1 MLFRSTSSSLN
12 VTGMS
17 SAKTGSYVC
26 RVTNVCGSKDS
37 AAVVLTLNTTPVLTT
52 PTSLT
57 VCRTVSRNNPHNA
70 TFTVAATAVPSATY
84 EWKKDGLT
92 LSDGGKISGAQ
103 TASLTITGVTSDDVG
118 TYSCTATN
126 VCGSDTKSATLA
138 VYDETKIT
146 TQPLTQTVCPG
157 SNHPVTF
164 TAAATGSGALSYQW
178 QKNGGD
184 INNATLS
191 SYSIASPAE
200 IGRAHV

>member
-1 MLFRSTSSSLN
+1 M
-12 VTGMS
+12 
-17 SAKTGSYVC
+17 
-26 RVTNVCGSKDS
+26 
-37 AAVVLTLNTTPVLTT
+37 
-52 PTSLT
+52 
-57 VCRTVSRNNPHNA
+57 

-200 IGRAHV
+200 GDEGSYTVIVRSANCTSDGIASSAAVLTVNAVTQIDTQPLPLTVCPSM